1 MTCPRCRGLMAAI
14 TLEDPK
20 STIAREPLIGWR
32 CLLCGEVLDPTIFEN
47 RAVPRKRLPRQSGP
61 RLGILVGGPATQRR
75 KHKRT

>member
-20 STIAREPLIGWR
+20 STITLEPLIGWR

-47 RAVPRKRLPRQSGP
+47 RAAPRKRPHRHPVLRP
-61 RLGILVGGPATQRR
+61 GILVGGPATQRR
-75 KHKRT
+75 KHK